1 MVTDSPGLSIL
12 SILQYIEG
20 QSFLSAILSPPSV
33 RAPLSSTAATRTE
46 RESLGSEHCQK
57 AESVKTSVQ
66 MSPPYNEIL
75 KGSSSEGAFFR
86 ASLRSIVSTNGH
98 PLLSSFTEQEIKEI
112 KEIKERR
119 TGTRRFD
126 RLENIYQREDYVV
139 WEDEPAFSAFF
150 GETADRASISGI
162 DVVSA
167 PHPCSEIDIDMG
179 MDHI

>member
-33 RAPLSSTAATRTE
+33 SAPLSSTAATRTE

-112 KEIKERR
+112 KERR